1 MSPEEIK
8 QRLATIT
15 ERIANA
21 VMIVNLI
28 KEKSK

>member
-1 MSPEEIK
+1 MSPEEIRR
-8 QRLATIT
+8 RLDTIT